1 MTGITTPAVID
12 CDVLVIG
19 GGPAGSTAATLLAQK
34 GHRVTLLEKSRY
46 PRFHLGESLLPANL
60 PLFETLGVA
69 DEVRAIGME
78 KRTVELALKIFK
90 AIYYLHALSRP
101 RRTIDAWMR
110 RRRNIRAIEA
120 SGREAGEA

>member
-110 RRRNIRAIEA
+110 RRHNIRAVEA
-120 SGREAGEA
+120 SGREAGDA